1 MQRCFDQWVFWIKVK
16 RIMKYHLRFCNNQIA
31 PVKCDIR
38 WAFDKWRQGDV
49 NFGANLDRKDFKY
62 L

>member
-1 MQRCFDQWVFWIKVK
+1 
-16 RIMKYHLRFCNNQIA
+16 MKYQLRFCNNQIA

-38 WAFDKWRQGDV
+38 WAFDKWKKGDAD
-49 NFGANLDRKDFKY
+49 FGANLHRKDYKY